1 MIMRLPCVNK
11 IRIIMTIIMKIIFIM
26 IIILIMIK
34 ALMIIKIV
42 ITIITIK
49 IFIFIIIIII
59 VIIIIITISITI
71 IYLFDFEFS
80 DSFCYRPMRIFLMS
94 ERRILQ
100 RAEWRSMLHMSTRL
114 YRGLLRTRYS
124 QSRTVWLKQRA
135 PAPPPLPSAP
145 AAFILSHSE
154 PSRFSHKFSS

>member
-1 MIMRLPCVNK
+1 
-11 IRIIMTIIMKIIFIM
+11 M

-34 ALMIIKIV
+34 ALMIIKIM
-42 ITIITIK
+42 ITIFTIK

-71 IYLFDFEFS
+71 IYLFDFW
-80 DSFCYRPMRIFLMS
+80 IFRQFL
-94 ERRILQ
+94 LQ
-100 RAEWRSMLHMSTRL
+100 THAHLSHVWTEDPGNAPEWRSMLHMSTRL

-135 PAPPPLPSAP
+135 QLPPPPPSLRPQPPSFLA
-145 AAFILSHSE
+145 IQNLQGSLTHSLLNIYCDIHPE
-154 PSRFSHKFSS
+154 YK